1 MQFNPLIGNDILL
14 SNPYG
19 SVYKIHGCVSKPE
32 KIILTSE
39 DYVNFSN
46 KYELIRAQ
54 LLSLFI
60 HHPIIFLGYSIND
73 SNIKEILKTIFTYV
87 ELNSPQAQKIRNN
100 FLLVEYVENSEN
112 EEVYE
117 HDIELEGFETIRIN
131 RLPTDN
137 YVSIYKALKEL
148 TLPVSVLD
156 IRKVQNIVKDIYA
169 GGKIKVSV
177 ATDIDRIENSEKIL
191 IIGNKDKIQYVSMQA
206 KDFIDDYFNIVG
218 EPNEDAI
225 KLINRLRIQSSQY
238 FPIFAFSS
246 ICESLTDAPK
256 LKNQQVSKLQK
267 FIDDEINNRMKLIKT
282 IPTLSFR
289 I

>member
-137 YVSIYKALKEL
+137 YVSIYNNALL
-148 TLPVSVLD
+148 C
-156 IRKVQNIVKDIYA
+156 R
-169 GGKIKVSV
+169 
-177 ATDIDRIENSEKIL
+177 
-191 IIGNKDKIQYVSMQA
+191 
-206 KDFIDDYFNIVG
+206 F
-218 EPNEDAI
+218 
-225 KLINRLRIQSSQY
+225 
-238 FPIFAFSS
+238 
-246 ICESLTDAPK
+246 
-256 LKNQQVSKLQK
+256 
-267 FIDDEINNRMKLIKT
+267 
-282 IPTLSFR
+282 
-289 I
+289 